1 MNETQESPNVSVEQN
16 GRVLTGGPGT
26 SVEALEQA
34 VEREPAP
41 VADRFVVGEG
51 APARVQ
57 QGSQPEAKQTRGQA
71 RFSELTKEREVAKQA
86 AKEANDRAVALESRL
101 KAIEERTAPAGK
113 PESPPA
119 ASAPVSVSSGT
130 RPKPSEDEIGTT
142 YKTYGDYVE
151 DLTDWKS
158 EQRDRKAADERAQSS
173 RVEKWTAERA
183 NATALYPDFDTVL
196 KTGPG
201 ADVDLSPDPAT
212 AVARVQML
220 MEIPGGAHV
229 VYKLAKDAAEATR
242 LAALDDRAFGF
253 AVARLL
259 PPESNGAQPASPQT
273 QRATKAPPP
282 YQPVQAGGK
291 TTATTAAEIAAKGGN
306 YDEYRAKRAAE
317 RGVKPRYR

>member
-1 MNETQESPNVSVEQN
+1 
-16 GRVLTGGPGT
+16 
-26 SVEALEQA
+26 
-34 VEREPAP
+34 
-41 VADRFVVGEG
+41 
-51 APARVQ
+51 
-57 QGSQPEAKQTRGQA
+57 
-71 RFSELTKEREVAKQA
+71 
-86 AKEANDRAVALESRL
+86 
-101 KAIEERTAPAGK
+101 
-113 PESPPA
+113 
-119 ASAPVSVSSGT
+119 VSVSSGT

-183 NATALYPDFDTVL
+183 SATTLYPDFDTVL

-242 LAALDDRAFGF
+242 LAGLDDRAFGF

-259 PPESNGAQPASPQT
+259 PPESNGAQPASPQA

-291 TTATTAAEIAAKGGN
+291 TTATTAAEIAAKGGS
-306 YDEYRAKRAAE
+306 YEEYRAKRAAE
-317 RGVKPRYR
+317 RGVKVKYR

>member
-34 VEREPAP
+34 VDRLEPQTDAKASAKP
-41 VADRFVVGEG
+41 EG
-51 APARVQ
+51 M
-57 QGSQPEAKQTRGQA
+57 PEAKQTRGQA
-71 RFSELTKEREVAKQA
+71 RFSELTQQRDEERRRAT
-86 AKEANDRAVALESRL
+86 EANERAVALAERL
-101 KAIEERTAPAGK
+101 EALEKRTAPAGK
-113 PESPPA
+113 PELPPA
-119 ASAPVSVSSGT
+119 ASSAPVSVPSGT

-151 DLTDWKS
+151 DLQEWKFDQR
-158 EQRDRKAADERAQSS
+158 EQRTTQERAQAT

-183 NATALYPDFDTVL
+183 SATTLYPDFDSVL

-242 LAALDDRAFGF
+242 LAGLDDRAFGF

-259 PPESNGAQPASPQT
+259 PPESNGAQPASPQA

-317 RGVKPRYR
+317 RGVRPRYR

>member
-1 MNETQESPNVSVEQN
+1 MTSETQESPNVSVEQN

-34 VEREPAP
+34 VERSEPQTESKASAKP
-41 VADRFVVGEG
+41 EAT
-51 APARVQ
+51 Q
-57 QGSQPEAKQTRGQA
+57 EAKQTRGQA
-71 RFSELTKEREVAKQA
+71 RFSELTQQRDEERRRAT
-86 AKEANDRAVALESRL
+86 EANERAAALAERLEALE
-101 KAIEERTAPAGK
+101 KRTAPAGK

-183 NATALYPDFDTVL
+183 TASALYPDFDTVL

-242 LAALDDRAFGF
+242 LAGLDDRAFGF

-259 PPESNGAQPASPQT
+259 PPESNGAQPASPAA